1 MAKNIHLTLSDRIV
15 IESSLREGASFKQI
29 AQELGKDPSTI
40 SKEVRGHYK
49 VVGKDTFSP
58 CIHRR
63 ECKHYADLCNPCKFK
78 WGKSCKQCA
87 GCFTH
92 LNLQGLHRSA

>member
-49 VVGKDTFSP
+49 VVEKDTFNP

-63 ECKHYADLCNPCKFK
+63 KCKHYADLCNPCKFK
-78 WGKSCKQCA
+78 WGNPASSAPDVLPTVRILKKSTA
-87 GCFTH
+87 
-92 LNLQGLHRSA
+92 

>member
-15 IESSLREGASFKQI
+15 IESSLRDGSSFKQI

-49 VVGKDTFSP
+49 VVEKDTFNS

-63 ECKHYADLCNPCKFK
+63 ECMHYADHWN
-78 WGKSCKQCA
+78 
-87 GCFTH
+87 
-92 LNLQGLHRSA
+92 LNLQLTLPSDRQ

>member
-15 IESSLREGASFKQI
+15 IESSLRDGSSFKQI

-49 VVGKDTFSP
+49 VVEKNTFNP
-58 CIHRR
+58 CIMQICVIPANSSG
-63 ECKHYADLCNPCKFK
+63 ENPVSSVPAVLPIVRISK
-78 WGKSCKQCA
+78 KS
-87 GCFTH
+87 TV
-92 LNLQGLHRSA
+92 